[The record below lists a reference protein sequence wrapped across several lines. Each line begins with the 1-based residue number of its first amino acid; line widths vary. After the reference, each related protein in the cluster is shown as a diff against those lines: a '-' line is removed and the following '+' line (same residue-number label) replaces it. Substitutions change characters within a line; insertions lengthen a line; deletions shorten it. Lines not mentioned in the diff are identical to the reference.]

1 MKTVLY
7 KTRRNRLLAG
17 VLAGLADKF
26 KFDLSLIRFLYI
38 LFTISSSGFGVV
50 IYISLAV
57 LLPTKEDIEAEMYGT
72 GPRKRKDAEPIDD
85 DKGLFW

>member
-1 MKTVLY
+1 MKTILY
-7 KTRRNRLLAG
+7 KTRRNRLVAG

-26 KFDLSLIRFLYI
+26 KFDLGLIRFLYL
-38 LFTISSSGFGVV
+38 LFIIASFGLGII
-50 IYISLAV
+50 IYIALAS